1 MAPLTHLEVVTAPLV
16 NHAMAHNG
24 IRVVRQ
30 ITLVSSPDLDGGHT
44 DVVLTARLV
53 DAHSTV
59 LTRPW
64 QHHVDRLDAGGRV
77 RLDNPD
83 ITLDP
88 AAIASLDEETG
99 ADLIVEATRARPGS
113 PGTDHAPRRRSGRSR
128 SPPPPDNRGS

>member
-64 QHHVDRLDAGGRV
+64 RAAAPSSSPKSNAHTIARRT
-77 RLDNPD
+77 
-83 ITLDP
+83 TL
-88 AAIASLDEETG
+88 ASF
-99 ADLIVEATRARPGS
+99 S
-113 PGTDHAPRRRSGRSR
+113 SRRSPTRQHRQPLHQELTPVS
-128 SPPPPDNRGS
+128 SIH